1 MLSIVVAAAE
11 NDAIGLRNT
20 LPWHVPE
27 DLRNF
32 RRITTGHAVI
42 VGRRTHQSI
51 MDRLGRPLPDRH
63 TIVLSSAAALP
74 GGLALPDAAALP
86 GTAALPGGVAVARTL
101 DEALRLAEEFRS
113 RESQDE
119 VFVIGGSSLYTQ
131 SLPLVRKVYLT
142 RVHRHV
148 EGDAYLSPG
157 WLDGFSLDMRGDT
170 LTSRT
175 GIRYTFQ
182 SYSR

>member
-27 DLRNF
+27 DLKNF
-32 RRITTGHAVI
+32 KMLTARHAVI

-51 MDRLGRPLPDRH
+51 VDRLGHPLPDRH
-63 TIVLSSAAALP
+63 TIVLSGALSDALSGAACLP
-74 GGLALPDAAALP
+74 RD
-86 GTAALPGGVAVARTL
+86 VAVARTL
-101 DEALRLAEEFRS
+101 DEALRLADEFRS
-113 RESQDE
+113 SQSQDE
-119 VFVIGGSSLYTQ
+119 IFVIGGSSLYSQ
-131 SLPLVRKVYLT
+131 ALPLVGKIYLT
-142 RVHRHV
+142 RVHQHV
-148 EGDAYLSPG
+148 AGDAYLSPG
-157 WLDGFSLDMRGDT
+157 WLDGFSLELGGDT

-182 SYSR
+182 RYSRR